1 MRQRLLL
8 NLRTIIG
15 RAYPR
20 VIGMN
25 REPSWLF
32 FDILLP
38 LLSVAAF
45 VYVYRALNAP
55 PEFTGFV
62 ILGGVMLAFWSNVLW
77 GMGAELFW
85 EKQEGTLELI
95 MMAPCSRMAV
105 LLGMA
110 LGGLFSTTVRA
121 LVTIIVGAVLFGVRF
136 DLSRWPMITLVF
148 ALTMVALYGLGML
161 FASLFLLWGRE
172 AWHINNLLMEP
183 VNLASGMYFP
193 VRAFG
198 QAIGFLFS
206 LIPLTPGLD
215 AMRQLIFPGQQMGLV
230 SVEVEMAILAV
241 LAIIFPLLARRS
253 MTYMERLAKVE
264 GRLTLRWQ

>member
-1 MRQRLLL
+1 MNRLLH
-8 NLRTIIG
+8 NLQAVVG

-20 VIGMN
+20 VIGSN

-32 FDILLP
+32 YDIALP
-38 LLSVAAF
+38 LLSVCAF
-45 VYVYRALNAP
+45 VFVYRALNAP

-62 ILGGVMLAFWSNVLW
+62 ILGGVMLAFWANVLW
-77 GMGAELFW
+77 SMGAQLFW
-85 EKQEGTLELI
+85 EKMDGNLELY
-95 MMAPCSRMAV
+95 MMAPCSRMAI

-110 LGGLFSTTVRA
+110 VGGLFATTIRA
-121 LVTIIVGAVLFGVRF
+121 LVTTVAGVLFFRVRF
-136 DLSRWPMITLVF
+136 DLSQWPSILLVF

-198 QAIGFLFS
+198 QIAGFIFS

-215 AMRQLIFPGQQMGLV
+215 AMRQMLFPGQKIGLV
-230 SVEVEMAILAV
+230 PVEYEIAILAV
-241 LAIIFPLLARRS
+241 LAIVFPLAAVRAMR
-253 MTYMERLAKVE
+253 YMEGLAKTE

>member
-1 MRQRLLL
+1 MMNRLRL
-8 NLRTIIG
+8 NLSAMIG

-20 VIGMN
+20 IIGTN

-32 FDILLP
+32 YDILLP
-38 LLSVAAF
+38 LLSVSAF
-45 VYVYRALNAP
+45 VFVYRALNAP

-62 ILGGVMLAFWSNVLW
+62 ILGGVMLAFWANVLW
-77 GMGAELFW
+77 AMGAQLFW
-85 EKQEGTLELI
+85 EKMEGTLELY
-95 MMAPCSRMAV
+95 MMAPCSRMAI

-110 LGGLFSTTVRA
+110 VGGLFATSVRA
-121 LVTIIVGAVLFGVRF
+121 LVTTVVGVAFFGVSF
-136 DLSRWPMITLVF
+136 NLTQWPLVLLVF
-148 ALTMVALYGLGML
+148 ALTMIALYGLGML

-183 VNLASGMYFP
+183 VSLASGMYFP

-198 QAIGFLFS
+198 QIAGFVFS

-215 AMRQLIFPGQQMGLV
+215 AMRQLLFPGQKIGLLA
-230 SVEVEMAILAV
+230 VEYEIAILAL
-241 LAIIFPLLARRS
+241 LAVAFPLLAVRALRF
-253 MTYMERLAKVE
+253 MERLAKQE

>member
-1 MRQRLLL
+1 MRQKLLL
-8 NLRTIIG
+8 NLSAVIG
-15 RAYPR
+15 RMYPR
-20 VIGMN
+20 VVGMN

-32 FDILLP
+32 YDTLLP
-38 LLSVAAF
+38 LLSVTAF
-45 VYVYRALNAP
+45 VFVYRALNAP

-77 GMGAELFW
+77 SMGAELFF
-85 EKQEGTLELI
+85 EKQDGNLELI
-95 MMAPCSRMAV
+95 MMAPCSRMAI

-110 LGGLFSTTVRA
+110 VGSIFATTVRA
-121 LVTIIVGAVLFGVRF
+121 SVTIIVGVVLFGVTF
-136 DLSRWPMITLVF
+136 DLTNLPLAVVVF

-161 FASLFLLWGRE
+161 FASLFVLWGRE

-198 QAIGFLFS
+198 SMLGFLFS

-215 AMRQLIFPGQQMGLV
+215 AMRQLIFPTQKIGLL
-230 SVEVEMAILAV
+230 SVPLEIAILAV
-241 LAIIFPLLARRS
+241 LAVIFPLLARRS
-253 MTYMERLAKVE
+253 MSYMERLAKVE